1 MKIIEENCC
10 SDASASVDFS
20 MSVFSQRQLTD
31 AQIQEWNIDVNRLS
45 SQFAAFGNAFLGK
58 KNKTNVECRAQHNQI
73 TKEWHTNRNK
83 WHPMIS
89 FSIFVLLQSSY
100 TDWAEKLRWWSRFL
114 LDFPSVFF
122 LLLSRNLWLRISVG
136 CEWVC
141 KHTRHRT
148 PYELNGNPKEILI
161 IISNWH

>member
-58 KNKTNVECRAQHNQI
+58 KKTKRTSNAEHSTIKSPKNGTRIETNGIQWYLSLFSFYYKAHTQIGLKSFGDEVDFYWIFHPFSFYYYLAIYGCASVWVVSECASTRGTEH
-73 TKEWHTNRNK
+73 HT
-83 WHPMIS
+83 S
-89 FSIFVLLQSSY
+89 
-100 TDWAEKLRWWSRFL
+100 
-114 LDFPSVFF
+114 
-122 LLLSRNLWLRISVG
+122 
-136 CEWVC
+136 
-141 KHTRHRT
+141 
-148 PYELNGNPKEILI
+148 
-161 IISNWH
+161 